1 MFHVSLRSDNST
13 FTPWSSLFSSLC
25 TSLALN
31 HTLGNVWYRCNKRAS
46 FFFVFFFKQ
55 TLLNFVFSAS
65 KTEDDTETK
74 ADGGEDKDESNK
86 VSSSLEA

>member
-46 FFFVFFFKQ
+46 FFFFFFKQ